1 MNAPS
6 DDQKRQA
13 SLSCLVDAPELLKVR
28 VLPAEFARVLGVSKQ
43 AVSRWI
49 AAGKVSI
56 NPVDGRLDVQTAVQ
70 QVLRNTDP
78 GRMRARVLRA
88 AIADVQELRA
98 AAALADERVAA
109 IQTEMGAQLAEAQRR
124 VKYLEGFA
132 ADLDCLLEHVLKLVI
147 ESELALRAT
156 PDTAAWSEMVAA
168 IESAAA
174 EHCGGDDL
182 DALDAAAAN
191 AMAALDDP

>member
-1 MNAPS
+1 MTPLS

-13 SLSCLVDAPELLKVR
+13 SLSCLVDAPELLRVR
-28 VLPAEFARVLGVSKQ
+28 VLPAEFARLLGVSKQ

-49 AAGKVSI
+49 AAGKVST

-88 AIADVQELRA
+88 AIADVQELRK

-109 IQTEMGAQLAEAQRR
+109 VE
-124 VKYLEGFA
+124 
-132 ADLDCLLEHVLKLVI
+132 ADLATVQSDARREATLADNFARALDRFLELLIEH
-147 ESELALRAT
+147 EPALRAT
-156 PDTAAWSEMVAA
+156 STSDAWRELLAKLDDEATAECYATAAP
-168 IESAAA
+168 
-174 EHCGGDDL
+174 
-182 DALDAAAAN
+182 
-191 AMAALDDP
+191 AALDDP

>member
-13 SLSCLVDAPELLKVR
+13 SLSCLVDAPELLRVR
-28 VLPAEFARVLGVSKQ
+28 VLPAEFARLLGVSKQ

-88 AIADVQELRA
+88 AIADVQELRKS
-98 AAALADERVAA
+98 AALADERVAA
-109 IQTEMGAQLAEAQRR
+109 VE
-124 VKYLEGFA
+124 
-132 ADLDCLLEHVLKLVI
+132 ADLATVRRDARREAGLADNLACVIDRFVERVI
-147 ESELALRAT
+147 ENEPALRAT
-156 PDTAAWSEMVAA
+156 ATSDAWRALVYQLDNEASADCSETIEVPDA
-168 IESAAA
+168 
-174 EHCGGDDL
+174 D
-182 DALDAAAAN
+182 DAL
-191 AMAALDDP
+191 AALDDP